1 MHDLETALAEAN
13 SRLTRIDEAD
23 KRLDAST
30 STKEISPPQ
39 KAGPPEAGTPS
50 VAAQAHTAIKP
61 VGTQPHDTPSSAQ
74 PASKSEAPE
83 VQKQ

>member
-23 KRLDAST
+23 KRLGAST
-30 STKEISPPQ
+30 SAEGMPPPQ
-39 KAGPPEAGTPS
+39 KAGPPEAGVSS
-50 VAAQAHTAIKP
+50 VASQAHSASKP
-61 VGTQPHDTPSSAQ
+61 VESQSHDASSSAQ
-74 PASKSEAPE
+74 PASKSEAPV